1 MAAMTL
7 EERIEKLEL
16 ELKRTKRQK
25 RLTRGVAAVV
35 IILAAVVVYPQGKVA
50 AQSNIPDEIRTGR
63 IVVVDGNKKPCA
75 VIAVGKEGPGLAPYD
90 ENGETRSI
98 LCIDKD
104 GSRLSMYDEDGKPRA
119 GLSVGKE
126 GPKLTLFDKKGNEH
140 WSTPSTK

>member
-16 ELKRTKRQK
+16 ELKRTKRQ
-25 RLTRGVAAVV
+25 
-35 IILAAVVVYPQGKVA
+35 
-50 AQSNIPDEIRTGR
+50 
-63 IVVVDGNKKPCA
+63 
-75 VIAVGKEGPGLAPYD
+75 
-90 ENGETRSI
+90 
-98 LCIDKD
+98 
-104 GSRLSMYDEDGKPRA
+104 KPRA